1 MSRGEPRSPYERP
14 DEPSRAV
21 AWFGEAGRPR
31 TACRTWGLPRE
42 FAIATE
48 VEAPA
53 VQAQRNPRV
62 RHDWQRASTPETPPP
77 DQDLS
82 PLDRLDQAL
91 QDGLIG
97 RGRHKG
103 LIPFFEVLVHYAI
116 VVVLLGI
123 ARFVIFKTVHDL
135 IVTHESYA
143 QAAVTAVNGVLIAI
157 IVLEVMR
164 TVMAHF
170 DRAGL
175 QPEPFLIIGIISGV
189 RGILFVGARL
199 SLGTTQGPPVTFTTQ
214 CLSSASTEP
223 W

>member
-1 MSRGEPRSPYERP
+1 M
-14 DEPSRAV
+14 
-21 AWFGEAGRPR
+21 
-31 TACRTWGLPRE
+31 
-42 FAIATE
+42 
-48 VEAPA
+48 
-53 VQAQRNPRV
+53 
-62 RHDWQRASTPETPPP
+62 STPETPLP
-77 DQDLS
+77 DQDRS
-82 PLDRLDQAL
+82 PVDRVDQAL

-103 LIPFFEVLVHYAI
+103 LIPFFEDLVHYVV

-123 ARFVIFKTVHDL
+123 AAFVIFKTVHDL

-199 SLGTTQGPPVTFTTQ
+199 SLGATQGPPVNVHDAVLELGVNGALVVG
-214 CLSSASTEP
+214 LSISLVLLRRRAGTPQTADETAATR
-223 W
+223 